1 MTTIVPKALR
11 HKDFRQSR
19 LAGAGEGAHYP
30 QMLSIRTRK
39 RLARF
44 GLAAWLCALA
54 CAAPAGAAEFTAK
67 ELRVLLDSS
76 AKPSA
81 MLVPLRIAVAGR
93 APAGCAPQLERVVL
107 DGADLSIALKSPQT
121 PCTSKTWAPFYLRID
136 PAASGIAPLPP
147 GQVYRTRLYS
157 TDHGSTS
164 LLAFALI
171 DTNAANSLPAPESGL
186 WWSEAS
192 AQTGAAAAGTG
203 ASIELQDGRLAVGL
217 FGFGETGAATWYFGT
232 AQPKGR
238 VARVPLL
245 QLTNGDSP
253 FAPLGNQPSA
263 QPGPRIE
270 LEFLSPSR
278 ARAYLVRNDD
288 GRDLD
293 VRVLTLSRSRFAN
306 GPIGASWNGQWVLVP
321 DDGGAPRSFDF
332 AAAGSQ
338 DAENFHLA
346 DAIGDARLDC
356 RLSAG
361 TEHPDLCTLSAATLP
376 LADFDQIGLD
386 RLIGRTNGGARV
398 TLMRVP
404 R

>member
-39 RLARF
+39 RLVRS
-44 GLAAWLCALA
+44 ALA
-54 CAAPAGAAEFTAK
+54 TGLLAFACAFPASAAELIARD
-67 ELRVLLDSS
+67 LRVQLETS
-76 AKPSA
+76 KPSV
-81 MLVPLRIAVAGR
+81 VPQPPSIAVVGR
-93 APAGCAPQLERVVL
+93 APAGCAPQLDRAVL
-107 DGADLSIALKSPQT
+107 DGTDLSIALKKSPQKN
-121 PCTSKTWAPFYLRID
+121 CAKAWVPFYLRID
-136 PAASGIAPLPP
+136 AAANAIAPLPP
-147 GQVYRTRLYS
+147 GQVYRVRVYS
-157 TDHGSTS
+157 TDHGATS
-164 LLAFALI
+164 LLGFALL
-171 DTNAANSLPAPESGL
+171 DANAASSTAPVPESGL

-192 AQTGAAAAGTG
+192 TETGAASAGSG

-217 FGFGETGAATWYFGT
+217 LGFGETGAATWYFGT

-238 VARVPLL
+238 TARVPLL
-245 QLTNGDSP
+245 QLANGDPP

-278 ARAYLVRNDD
+278 ARAYLVRSDG
-288 GRDLD
+288 GRDVE
-293 VRVLTLSRSRFAN
+293 VRALMLSRSRFAN
-306 GPIGASWNGQWVLVP
+306 GPVSANWTGQWVLVP

-338 DAENFHLA
+338 DAENFHLT
-346 DAIGDARLDC
+346 DSTGDARLDC
-356 RLSAG
+356 RLEAG
-361 TEHPDLCTLSAATLP
+361 TEHPDLCTLSAAALP
-376 LADFDQIGLD
+376 LADFDQVGMD
-386 RLIGRTNGGARV
+386 RLVGRTNGGARV